1 LNIVNSNENLRNTLE
16 SVRYFLID
24 AYFDLFIDYRLLF
37 IELFSLMNPQINTN
51 PKLVCAGVFIAVIAC
66 SLAQKWRRNPNKK
79 DEEGDNYHQV
89 RYQTA
94 LRDQQFLAHH
104 YGSCHCQKVHFRVLA
119 PRTIYAVDIPSKLR
133 YPRVTVNYTDFE
145 LLIPDLTV
153 LSVYA
158 VTQSG
163 EEQNNNSLGIHSFC
177 SFCGMQI
184 MYAPSMDP
192 KEIQVNLDC
201 LNQET
206 IQETHIAYHSQSET
220 SAAFPLLNNSENNS
234 EEAPD
239 KRGLGHWT
247 SPNKLFHEIAKD
259 LGQSQQS
266 SSFSSNE
273 SSGKTDL
280 ESLASLAH
288 HHNNNNSS
296 NTTSN
301 NKKPQKE
308 FFNDPRDTPDNS
320 LMEDSLSVDDDC
332 SNLSSSSSF
341 PWQQQQQFYGGE
353 RGTLSGR
360 SRVSFSSS
368 LSNSPN
374 NRNQSQID
382 EGVDYSSYQQMRR
395 FLHKHLK
402 DEQNS
407 LSTTANSKHTTTNS
421 LISNSPSR
429 STKNK
434 SFRRHSAEESLPVKE
449 VFFEK

>member
-1 LNIVNSNENLRNTLE
+1 
-16 SVRYFLID
+16 
-24 AYFDLFIDYRLLF
+24 
-37 IELFSLMNPQINTN
+37 MNPQISTN
-51 PKLVCAGVFIAVIAC
+51 SKLVCAGVFIAVIAC
-66 SLAQKWRRNPNKK
+66 SLAQKWRRSPNKK

-133 YPRVTVNYTDFE
+133 YPRVTVNYSDFE

-163 EEQNNNSLGIHSFC
+163 GEEQNNNGMGIHSFC

-201 LNQET
+201 LNKET
-206 IQETHIAYHSQSET
+206 VQETHFAYHSQSET
-220 SAAFPLLNNSENNS
+220 SAAIAFPLINSENNP
-234 EEAPD
+234 EDWAPD

-247 SPNKLFHEIAKD
+247 APNKLFHEIAKD
-259 LGQSQQS
+259 LGQSQS
-266 SSFSSNE
+266 SSSSNE

-280 ESLASLAH
+280 ESLASSPLAH
-288 HHNNNNSS
+288 HHNTNNISR
-296 NTTSN
+296 TSHQQQQQR
-301 NKKPQKE
+301 KPHE

-320 LMEDSLSVDDDC
+320 LAEEESFSLDDNC

-341 PWQQQQQFYGGE
+341 VPWQQQQQQQFYGG
-353 RGTLSGR
+353 

-374 NRNQSQID
+374 NPRNQNNSQID
-382 EGVDYSSYQQMRR
+382 GGVDYSSYQQMRR

-407 LSTTANSKHTTTNS
+407 LITNNNNSMMS
-421 LISNSPSR
+421 SPNR